1 MDNNTLERYFNT
13 VSSSHRVMLDVVNTL
28 KQQEET
34 IRQLA
39 DLPARGNTNEQP
51 TVQTNRTVPNMYFP
65 VPTRPSENGAR
76 VYYPTRTNAFT
87 ELFAEHLRNTI
98 NNSTP
103 VVVRPTELQIEQAT
117 ENMLFSELPPE
128 VERIYT
134 CPVSHDTFRN
144 NSEITRICHCGHY
157 FGREA
162 IMTWFSM
169 NVHCP
174 ICRYDIRDDTA
185 AEEGEDPTHE
195 NDTQEPTPS
204 NTALYY
210 EFDFTF

>member
-13 VSSSHRVMLDVVNTL
+13 VLSSHRVMLDAVNTL

-39 DLPARGNTNEQP
+39 NLPARENTNEQP
-51 TVQTNRTVPNMYFP
+51 YVQTAPNMYFP
-65 VPTRPSENGAR
+65 VPTRPYENGAR
-76 VYYPTRTNAFT
+76 VYYPNRTNTFT
-87 ELFAEHLRNTI
+87 ELFAQHLRNAI

-174 ICRYDIRDDTA
+174 ICRYDIRNVTA
-185 AEEGEDPTHE
+185 EDEPSPTNDMEDPAP
-195 NDTQEPTPS
+195 Q

-210 EFDFTF
+210 EFDFSF

>member
-1 MDNNTLERYFNT
+1 MDNNTLDRYFTT
-13 VSSSHRVMLDVVNTL
+13 VLSSHRVMLDTINTL

-39 DLPARGNTNEQP
+39 HLPARVNTNEQP
-51 TVQTNRTVPNMYFP
+51 FVHTNRTVPNMYFP
-65 VPTRPSENGAR
+65 VPLRPSTNGAS
-76 VYYPTRTNAFT
+76 VYYPNRTNAFT
-87 ELFAEHLRNTI
+87 EVFTQHLMNAI
-98 NNSTP
+98 NNSPP

-128 VERIYT
+128 VERVYT
-134 CPVSHDTFRN
+134 CPVSHDTFN
-144 NSEITRICHCGHY
+144 DNSEITRICHCGHY
-157 FGREA
+157 YGREA

-174 ICRYDIRDDTA
+174 ICRYDIRNVP
-185 AEEGEDPTHE
+185 AEDLTHE
-195 NDTQEPTPS
+195 NEAEEPTSS

-210 EFDFTF
+210 EFDFSF